1 MENSE
6 IKHKYKKY
14 KQYSKVLE
22 KEITKEMAE
31 KSPNVAL
38 IAKMNGELE
47 KLVILMKIHLR
58 LLSE

>member
-14 KQYSKVLE
+14 KDYAKTLH
-22 KEITKEMAE
+22 KEISNEMD
-31 KSPNVAL
+31 KSSPNVAL

-47 KLVILMKIHLR
+47 KLIILMKIHLK
-58 LLSE
+58 LLN

>member
-1 MENSE
+1 MEISE

-22 KEITKEMAE
+22 KEITNEMD
-31 KSPNVAL
+31 KQTPNIGL

-47 KLVILMKIHLR
+47 KLVILMKIHLK
-58 LLSE
+58 LLNE

>member
-14 KQYSKVLE
+14 KDYSKFLY
-22 KEITKEMAE
+22 KEISKEMDE
-31 KSPNVAL
+31 KTPNVAL

-47 KLVILMKIHLR
+47 KLTILMKIHLK
-58 LLSE
+58 LLNE